1 MHFQSNLYLD
11 SQAFF
16 FFFSIQINGLCWN
29 ILFTGKST
37 LLSLDS
43 ETELSPLDLVWAK
56 CRGYPSYPAMVRT
69 SSIYGVHA
77 AISFWLIQ
85 KMSMFHAQRRK
96 AEAVFD

>member
-1 MHFQSNLYLD
+1 M
-11 SQAFF
+11 
-16 FFFSIQINGLCWN
+16 NGLCWN

-69 SSIYGVHA
+69 ASVRGAHA
-77 AISFWLIQ
+77 AISCWLVQ
-85 KMSMFHAQRRK
+85 KDEHVSRP
-96 AEAVFD
+96 AEAVLD